1 MKKLILIAALMLV
14 LGGCSSA
21 EEELYLKTPLEKNET
36 KTNDSESVQR
46 KRLIGDGS
54 ITLSMRQ
61 PKTLN
66 PLINS
71 DYTVDNMMKLV
82 FEPLFTL
89 DETQRP
95 VPDLAESYSLSSDGM
110 TLEIRLKDGLKWHDG
125 TDVTADDVIF
135 SLDTIRES
143 PSEIYKSSLGN
154 VDGYKAVGKKTV
166 IINYSAPYGACLY
179 NLCFPIIPEHYYKDD
194 LDEDSPRNFE
204 PVGSGA
210 YKFKSYRKVR
220 EIELEASPD
229 YFKGEAGIKYVKI
242 IIMNDK
248 ETDLYAFEQ
257 NITDAITI
265 DVNEWGKFSTT
276 SNIQAVTFNSN
287 NFEFLGFNYNNPVF
301 DNINIR
307 HAIAHAI
314 PRDEIIENIY
324 VGNARSSIAPIN
336 PNSWLSAEDETAQY
350 EYSLEK
356 ASEYVKA
363 SGIDTDRLKITLL
376 VNSENKER
384 VEAAKLI
391 IKSLNQTGF
400 EVTLLEKSYA
410 DYMQLLKDD
419 NFELFMGGAVL
430 SKTPDLRSLLL
441 SSEQGEGGLNYFNFS
456 EAQMDTL
463 LHNAVNARSEG
474 EFLTAEA
481 EIQKYCSTQLPCIGI
496 AFKDS
501 ILLTNTKIGGNI
513 QPTVNNSF
521 DNIEK
526 WYLYEE
532 EETTTEEV
540 QGE

>member
-1 MKKLILIAALMLV
+1 MKKLILIAALILL

-21 EEELYLKTPLEKNET
+21 EEELYLKAPPEKTET
-36 KTNDSESVQR
+36 KAESNEAIQR
-46 KRLIGDGS
+46 KRLHGDGS
-54 ITLSMRQ
+54 ITLSMRR

-71 DYTVDNMMKLV
+71 DHTVDNILKLV

-110 TLEIRLKDGLKWHDG
+110 TLEVRLKDGLKWHDG
-125 TDVTADDVIF
+125 TDLTADDVIF
-135 SLDTIRES
+135 SLDTIKSS

-154 VDGYKAVGKKTV
+154 VESYASSGKKTV

-179 NLCFPIIPEHYYKDD
+179 NLCFPIIPEHYYKDA
-194 LDEDSPRNFE
+194 LDEDSPQNLK

-210 YKFKSYRKVR
+210 YEFKSYRTVR
-220 EIELEASPD
+220 EVELESYPD
-229 YFKGEAGIKYVKI
+229 YFKGEAGIKYIKVI
-242 IIMNDK
+242 ITSDK
-248 ETDLYAFEQ
+248 DTDLYAFEQ

-265 DVNEWGKFSTT
+265 GVAEWGKFSTT
-276 SNIQAVTFNSN
+276 NNIQATAFNSN
-287 NFEFLGFNYNNPVF
+287 NFEFLGFNHHNEVL

-336 PNSWLSAEDETAQY
+336 PNSWLSAEDETQQY

-356 ASEYVKA
+356 ASEYVRE
-363 SGIDTDRLKITLL
+363 SGISEDRLKLTLL

-400 EVTLLEKSYA
+400 EITLLEKSYA
-410 DYMQLLKDD
+410 DYIQLLKDD

-441 SSEQGEGGLNYFNFS
+441 SSGQGDGGLNYFNFS

-463 LHNAVNARSEG
+463 LNNAVNARSEG
-474 EFLTAEA
+474 EFLAAET

-501 ILLTNTKIGGNI
+501 ILLTDTKIGGTI
-513 QPTVNNSF
+513 TPTLNNSF

-526 WYLYEE
+526 WYLYEDDKE
-532 EETTTEEV
+532 TTEEV